1 MTVQKAGKTMKENL
15 LQRYNPREAATIS
28 DWVMEVITGLTRI
41 DRLMHNDQLLTEEQL
56 RRWESIQQQ
65 LIEGMPVQYALGYGW
80 FMGVQFKVNQAVL
93 IPRPETEELV
103 QWLIDI
109 YNERNAFNGVILDIG
124 TGSGCIPI
132 SIKSAIP
139 NTKVYGLDISE
150 AALTVAAE
158 NAIRLQKEV
167 RWINADILQS
177 ESWENLPQAN
187 IIISNPPYIP
197 IAEINQ
203 MEEHVIAFEPHL
215 ALFVENDYPLIFYK
229 QILTFACTHLLPSG
243 VVFFECHEDYAKEVA
258 LLGVNM
264 GFSAMIKAD
273 MQGKERMVKFEWA

>member
-1 MTVQKAGKTMKENL
+1 MTVQKAGKTMKESL

-28 DWVMEVITGLTRI
+28 DWVMEAIAGLTRI
-41 DRLMHNDQLLTEEQL
+41 NRLMHNDQLLTEEQL
-56 RRWESIQQQ
+56 RRWESIQQK
-65 LIEGMPVQYALGYGW
+65 LMEGMPVQYVLGYGW

-103 QWLIDI
+103 QWVIDI
-109 YNERNAFNGVILDIG
+109 YRDRNASNGVILDIG

-139 NTKVYGLDISE
+139 NAEVYGLDLSE

-167 RWINADILQS
+167 RWINADILQP
-177 ESWENLPQAN
+177 ESWGNLPQVN

-197 IAEINQ
+197 IAEIHQ
-203 MEEHVIAFEPHL
+203 MEEHVYAFEPHL

-229 QILTFACTHLLPSG
+229 QILTFACTHLLPG
-243 VVFFECHEDYAKEVA
+243 GIVFFECHEDYAKMVA
-258 LLGVNM
+258 LLGENM
-264 GFSAMIKAD
+264 GFIAMIEVD
-273 MQGKERMVKFEWA
+273 MQGKERMVKFERA